1 MGGPAS
7 FNFAKSLYL
16 VIPSIFGYTFS
27 YASYPTLS
35 RLFIEGNQKE
45 IRRIVHKTLNEIFF
59 LALPFVI
66 TLMVLRVPLVRLV
79 FGIFPNTAFTL
90 DNTYQVAWIL
100 LFFSFGL
107 IFITARWFVFNL
119 FYASKNTILPSIVSI
134 FTLTSVIGL
143 SILFTNLLSHNPNY
157 AISTIDWHYSNFLSR
172 ADEPSR
178 AGVAGISMAMSLV
191 YSIELIIMLI
201 LFNRFKIGIKKLAT
215 DLSKKI
221 VAGGWMLVFM
231 YLTFKTWNVIT
242 YIPESADSLYK
253 GSTSLNLFILTT
265 VTVIPGFMIYY
276 LICKLLRVEE
286 LKLLRRYLNPIFKI
300 GGLRI

>member
-1 MGGPAS
+1 
-7 FNFAKSLYL
+7 
-16 VIPSIFGYTFS
+16 
-27 YASYPTLS
+27 
-35 RLFIEGNQKE
+35 
-45 IRRIVHKTLNEIFF
+45 
-59 LALPFVI
+59 
-66 TLMVLRVPLVRLV
+66 
-79 FGIFPNTAFTL
+79 
-90 DNTYQVAWIL
+90 
-100 LFFSFGL
+100 
-107 IFITARWFVFNL
+107 
-119 FYASKNTILPSIVSI
+119 
-134 FTLTSVIGL
+134 
-143 SILFTNLLSHNPNY
+143 
-157 AISTIDWHYSNFLSR
+157 
-172 ADEPSR
+172 
-178 AGVAGISMAMSLV
+178 
-191 YSIELIIMLI
+191 
-201 LFNRFKIGIKKLAT
+201 KKLAT